1 MPPPPTYAVA
11 ADVVAIAP
19 FPDGPRVLL
28 ISRAN
33 PPHGWALPGGFVEP
47 AEDLPEAA
55 RRELREET
63 GIHLGDLVQIGAY
76 GRPDRDPR
84 GRTISVVYGT
94 ILDRSV
100 QPAAGDDAA
109 EARWFPLDAL
119 PQPIAFDH
127 AEILSDAFA
136 RLLGGLRGG

>member
-1 MPPPPTYAVA
+1 MPPPTAYVVA
-11 ADVVAIAP
+11 ADVVVIAP
-19 FPDGPRVLL
+19 FSDGPRVLL

-55 RRELREET
+55 RRELHEET
-63 GIHLGDLVQIGAY
+63 GIRIGDLVQIGAY

-84 GRTISVVYGT
+84 GRTISVVYGAV
-94 ILDRSV
+94 LDRSV
-100 QPAAGDDAA
+100 QTTAGDDAA

-119 PQPIAFDH
+119 PEPIAFDH
-127 AEILSDAFA
+127 AKILSDAFA
-136 RLLGGLRGG
+136 RLLGDFRGG